1 MVHEPPL
8 LALLAGDEVYA
19 PVRRD
24 VRARLDDVVTRIGAG
39 DPAGAAERFV
49 ESVALGPGTWAQLP
63 REIRQTFVENAP
75 TFLDEVHDPDQLVFE
90 LDWIRTFS
98 RPVLL
103 SRGAQSPP
111 LFAPVVTRLA
121 EAIPHAEVV
130 TFPHA
135 GHIPHTT
142 QPDAY
147 VDAILAFTARHAR

>member
-1 MVHEPPL
+1 MPTTTVNGVRLFYEIAGQGVPLVLVH
-8 LALLAGDEVYA
+8 GSWD
-19 PVRRD
+19 
-24 VRARLDDVVTRIGAG
+24 
-39 DPAGAAERFV
+39 
-49 ESVALGPGTWAQLP
+49 S
-63 REIRQTFVENAP
+63 
-75 TFLDEVHDPDQLVFE
+75 H
-90 LDWIRTFS
+90 LDWIRTLS

-103 SRGAQSPP
+103 SRGVQSPP

-130 TFPHA
+130 TFPDA